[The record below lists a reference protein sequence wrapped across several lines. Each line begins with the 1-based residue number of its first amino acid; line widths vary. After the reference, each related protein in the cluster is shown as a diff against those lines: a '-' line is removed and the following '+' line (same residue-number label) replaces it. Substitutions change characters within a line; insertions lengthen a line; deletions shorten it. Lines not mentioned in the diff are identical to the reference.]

1 MKHGANFRDQ
11 AQIKRLTEAG
21 ETPSK
26 IGKIL
31 NMELSVVESFAQAH
45 KKSGKKAPKPQPDVQ
60 DGVPPA

>member
-21 ETPSK
+21 EEPSK
-26 IGKIL
+26 ISKIL
-31 NMELSVVESFAQAH
+31 NMELSVVESFSAAH

-60 DGVPPA
+60 DGAPPA